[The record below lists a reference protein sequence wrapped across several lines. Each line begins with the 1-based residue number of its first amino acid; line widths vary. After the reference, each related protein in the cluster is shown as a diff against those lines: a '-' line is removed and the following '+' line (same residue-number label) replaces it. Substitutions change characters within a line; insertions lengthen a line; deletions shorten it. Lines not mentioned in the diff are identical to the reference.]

1 MASRTTTREPT
12 RPVTAMG
19 KNSPRQTIL
28 FSWIGNVDCWVAAQ
42 RLIAD
47 GTITGDEGKR
57 VLDTFEEQ
65 KPGSRYAK
73 EGRFLPLAKGHP
85 KAFTAYHILTNHA
98 EFQVAPFR
106 TWFQRELSV
115 LNPTATVDIHSIDLE
130 NPSDYEEVF
139 SRVGPFMEDM
149 RARYPA
155 SDFDF
160 AYYLSPGTSAMSNTW
175 VLLSLTR
182 FPADTYQ
189 YGSVSLAPSK
199 VELPFDMRVDFRPR
213 ANSGEQLAALDEELP
228 KEILGSSKVIQS
240 AKRLAA
246 RYAGFPHNVLLL
258 GESGVGKE
266 VFAEVIHKQS
276 RREGAF
282 QIVNCA
288 AFTDELFSAELFGVA
303 SKSAFTGAEKGP
315 GHFEIANGG
324 TLFLDE
330 VGELSLVNQAKL
342 LRVLQPPR
350 DAPPTRRR
358 FLPVGGK
365 KEVET
370 DVRVITATNRD
381 LEAMVAQ
388 GRFRDDLLHRLS
400 VLTIRIPAL
409 AERAGDMSEL
419 IDYFVERAN
428 AANRAANSDYRPK
441 HLAPASRKVLESHP
455 WRGNLRQLQQI
466 VARAM
471 AVSPGQEVTPEH
483 VTEALSHDA
492 RSGAV
497 PILGRPLGTAF
508 SLKAVE
514 DELRRH
520 YFDRALTESRGNQEQ
535 AARLLGFRSAQAMV
549 PHLKKLNVDP
559 ARYKA

>member
-1 MASRTTTREPT
+1 
-12 RPVTAMG
+12 MG
-19 KNSPRQTIL
+19 THAPRQTVL
-28 FSWIGNVDCWVAAQ
+28 FSWIGNVDCWVAAH
-42 RLIAD
+42 RLIDD
-47 GTITGDEGKR
+47 GTISIDDGKKA
-57 VLDTFEEQ
+57 LDSFAEQ
-65 KPGSRYAK
+65 KPGSRYAQ
-73 EGRFLPLAKGHP
+73 EGRFLPLAKAHP
-85 KAFTAYHILTNHA
+85 KAFVAYHILTNHD

-106 TWFQRELSV
+106 TWFQRELSK
-115 LNPTATVDIHSIDLE
+115 LNPTATVDIHSLPLT

-139 SRVGPFMEDM
+139 SRVSPFMEEM

-155 SDFDF
+155 ADFDL

-189 YGSVSLAPSK
+189 YGSVSLAPSR
-199 VELPFDMRVDFRPR
+199 VDLPFDLRVNFRPR
-213 ANSGEQLAALDEELP
+213 ALTSEGIAALDEELP
-228 KEILGSSKVIQS
+228 KEILGSSKAIRS
-240 AKRLAA
+240 AKRLAT

-266 VFAEVIHKQS
+266 VFAEVIHKHS
-276 RREGAF
+276 GRRGAF

-288 AFTDELFSAELFGVA
+288 AFTDELFSAEVFGVA

-315 GHFEIANGG
+315 GHFEIADGG

-365 KEVET
+365 KELEA
-370 DVRVITATNRD
+370 DVRVIAATNRD

-388 GRFRDDLLHRLS
+388 GHFRDDLLHRLS

-428 AANRAANSDYRPK
+428 AANLAADRDYRPK

-471 AVSPGQEVTPEH
+471 AVSPAQEVTPEH

-497 PILGRPLGTAF
+497 PILCRPLGTAF

-549 PHLKKLNVDP
+549 PHLKKLNIVP
-559 ARYKA
+559 ARYKD